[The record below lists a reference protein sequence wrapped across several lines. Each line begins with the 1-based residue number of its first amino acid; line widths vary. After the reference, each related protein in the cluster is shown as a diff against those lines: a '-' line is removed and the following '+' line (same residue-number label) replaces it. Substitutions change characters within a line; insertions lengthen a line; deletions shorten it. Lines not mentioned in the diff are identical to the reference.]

1 MQGQRYSAV
10 AHCRDTLPLSTAGI
24 LGCWA
29 LQEYLV
35 VSHSRDAWWL
45 GTAGLL
51 CGWALQGYDARRPI
65 DWALQGY
72 FAVAQG
78 YSAVGHCRDALPFCI
93 AVRLRAEGT
102 ANGHC
107 RDTQRWGIA
116 RILSGWAPQGYSAN
130 GHCKDTLRLGLS
142 GMRCHSALQS
152 GSVRRAKAS

>member
-1 MQGQRYSAV
+1 MDVG
-10 AHCRDTLPLSTAGI
+10 HCRNTWWLATPGM
-24 LGCWA
+24 LGGWA
-29 LQEYLV
+29 LQGYF
-35 VSHSRDAWWL
+35 
-45 GTAGLL
+45 

-93 AVRLRAEGT
+93 AVRLREEGT

-130 GHCKDTLRLGLS
+130 GHCKDTPAVGPFRDALPFCTAVRLRAEGK
-142 GMRCHSALQS
+142 GIIDF
-152 GSVRRAKAS
+152 